1 MAICNTRYGEASHP
15 TQDVPVEVDPSPDVA
30 AGEDKAGGGK
40 TPQADLEGVFLPPL
54 QCGHV
59 STLCGEEGGG
69 ARNSNQGNVGHNL
82 RESQN

>member
-1 MAICNTRYGEASHP
+1 MAICNTRCGEASLP
-15 TQDVPVEVDPSPDVA
+15 IQDIPVEVDPSPDVA
-30 AGEDKAGGGK
+30 TGEDEAGGGD

-54 QCGHV
+54 QRDHV

-69 ARNSNQGNVGHNL
+69 ARNGSQGSIGHNL